1 MDAPLH
7 KSADFVFH
15 QKEPPNGGPPLYR
28 LIEEFVTSESDF
40 FLRTHGDI
48 QELDHSAY
56 RLTVAGMLSKKYEF
70 SLSDLSELFSAK
82 EVTATLQCAGNRRC
96 SASAVKTVQNEVA
109 WGNDA
114 ISTAVWTGCSLV
126 DLLYF
131 VGCIGQ
137 AKHVEFIG
145 SDSCQKEGTKTKFG
159 GSIPVSRALAGDVL
173 LAWGMN
179 GRPLTREHGAPLR
192 AIVPGYIGARSVKWL
207 QAINPLVTPSNNLF
221 HAHAY
226 RLFAPGASPLNAD
239 WEHAME
245 LGELSVNS
253 CICSIRE
260 ISDKLMV
267 KGYATA
273 GGSRHVVRVDIGH
286 GEPLKWI
293 EASFLDPG
301 EPGVWRRW
309 QALIPKLFV
318 GELICVRAWDSAA
331 NTQPEYSESV
341 WNFKGYMNN
350 AWHRVRFG
358 VQSEDV
364 KVTKPEL
371 EYYL

>member
-48 QELDHSAY
+48 PELDHSAY

-126 DLLYF
+126 DLLHF

-179 GRPLTREHGAPLR
+179 GRPLTPEHGAPLR

-239 WEHAME
+239 
-245 LGELSVNS
+245 
-253 CICSIRE
+253 
-260 ISDKLMV
+260 
-267 KGYATA
+267 
-273 GGSRHVVRVDIGH
+273 
-286 GEPLKWI
+286 
-293 EASFLDPG
+293 
-301 EPGVWRRW
+301 
-309 QALIPKLFV
+309 
-318 GELICVRAWDSAA
+318 
-331 NTQPEYSESV
+331 
-341 WNFKGYMNN
+341 
-350 AWHRVRFG
+350 
-358 VQSEDV
+358 
-364 KVTKPEL
+364 
-371 EYYL
+371 